1 MIQEAR
7 LFSTR
12 AVSVAGQFV
21 LGTRSRRLL
30 ILIYHRVHERPDS
43 MFPGQVDAERFD
55 WQMNLI
61 KRYCHPMAL
70 IEGVAALRKGK
81 LPHRAVA
88 VTFDDGYAD
97 NATVALQILK
107 RHGLSAT
114 FFVSTGFLDGGC
126 MWNDVVIESLRES
139 RQSSIDLSEL
149 GLGIVSLGSPVQR
162 GELAERVLRAV
173 KHRPPVHRMAW
184 VDDLAVRLRV
194 SPPTTLMMT
203 TKQVRQLSGAGMEV
217 GAHTVSHPILKVL
230 RPNEAAAEIAQS
242 AKVLEA
248 VTNRPVRSFAYPNG
262 RLGDDYTERDRD
274 LVASIGFDHAV
285 ATNPGVATAASD
297 TLQLPRFTPWDRT
310 PSRWLARLLLAYNRL
325 G

>member
-1 MIQEAR
+1 MIQE
-7 LFSTR
+7 TR
-12 AVSVAGQFV
+12 SLITGAVSVAGRFV
-21 LGTRSRRLL
+21 LGTRSQRLL
-30 ILIYHRVHERPDS
+30 ILIYHRVHVRQDP
-43 MFPGQVDAERFD
+43 MFPDQVDAARFD
-55 WQMNLI
+55 WQMDLV
-61 KRYCHPMAL
+61 KRHCHPMAL
-70 IEGVAALRKGK
+70 TEGVEALRKGE

-88 VTFDDGYAD
+88 ITFDDGYAD

-126 MWNDVVIESLRES
+126 MWNDIVIESLRES
-139 RQSSIDLSEL
+139 RESFVDLSEL

-173 KHRPPVHRMAW
+173 KHRSPVHRMAW
-184 VDDLAVRLRV
+184 VDDLAARLKA

-203 TKQVRQLSGAGMEV
+203 TTQVRQLSDAGMEV

-230 RPNEAAAEIAQS
+230 SPREAAAEIAQS

-248 VTNRPVRSFAYPNG
+248 ATDRPVRSFAYPNG
-262 RLGDDYTERDRD
+262 RLGDDYTERDRN

-285 ATNPGVATAASD
+285 ATHPAVATPVSD